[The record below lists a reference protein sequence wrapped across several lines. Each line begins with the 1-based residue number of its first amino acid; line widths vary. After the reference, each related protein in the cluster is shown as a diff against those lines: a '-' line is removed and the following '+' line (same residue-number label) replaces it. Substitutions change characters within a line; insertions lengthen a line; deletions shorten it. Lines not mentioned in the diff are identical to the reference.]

1 MHNEWVQFSESYVSF
16 IKEQVD
22 GIQFELKGHGDLS
35 ETELIDTMVATGQYT
50 QLHKDNV
57 YIGKYCIEKAD
68 LMDQNNVIMIKD
80 QHQQADLVYLIK
92 QATTSLRLSD
102 AGELGENVFV
112 GHNVCLWMLVERK
125 TLDKLS
131 DFKSFHLLDA
141 LNDFKREVTSKNL
154 TPVVWVSL
162 NPN

>member
-1 MHNEWVQFSESYVSF
+1 VEFSESYVSF
-16 IKEQVD
+16 IEEQVD
-22 GIQFELKGHGDLS
+22 SISYEIKDVGDVT
-35 ETELIDTMVATGQYT
+35 ETQLIDSLVKAGHYT

-68 LMDQNNVIMIKD
+68 LMDDNNIIMIKD
-80 QHQQADLVYLIK
+80 QHTTADLVYLIK

-102 AGELGENVFV
+102 AGEFSENVFN
-112 GHNVCLWMLVERK
+112 GRNVCLWMLVNRK
-125 TLDKLS
+125 YLNKLS

-154 TPVVWVSL
+154 TPVIWISL

>member
-1 MHNEWVQFSESYVSF
+1 
-16 IKEQVD
+16 
-22 GIQFELKGHGDLS
+22 
-35 ETELIDTMVATGQYT
+35 
-50 QLHKDNV
+50 
-57 YIGKYCIEKAD
+57 
-68 LMDQNNVIMIKD
+68 MDQNNVIMIKD

-102 AGELGENVFV
+102 AGELGENVFF